1 MTLMGPLDLL
11 ATFAAAMTP
20 IGELRLAIPLG
31 IYTLDMPW
39 YVVLP
44 VAVAGNMVPVLLLVP
59 GLNRL
64 SQFLR
69 SFPNPASRLLEWQ
82 SARIQRVQ
90 GRRFQKYGDLA
101 LVLLV
106 AIPLPMTGAWSGS
119 LAAWIFDIPA
129 RRAIPL
135 IGLGVVIAGVVVTV
149 LTLSGIRLGGL
160 IRTG

>member
-1 MTLMGPLDLL
+1 MWLMEPLDLL

-20 IGELRLAIPLG
+20 IGELRLAIPLA
-31 IYTLDMPW
+31 IYTLDIPW
-39 YVVLP
+39 YVALP
-44 VAVAGNMVPVLLLVP
+44 VAIAGNMVPVLVLVP

-64 SQFLR
+64 SRFLQ
-69 SFPNPASRLLEWQ
+69 SFPNPAGRLLAWQ
-82 SARIQRVQ
+82 TERIRRVQ
-90 GRRFQKYGDLA
+90 GSRFQKYGDLA
-101 LVLLV
+101 LVLVV

-119 LAAWIFDIPA
+119 LAAWVFDIPA

-135 IGLGVVIAGVVVTV
+135 IGLGVVIAGIIVTA

>member
-1 MTLMGPLDLL
+1 
-11 ATFAAAMTP
+11 MTP

-31 IYTLDMPW
+31 IYTLDIPW

-44 VAVAGNMVPVLLLVP
+44 LAIAGNMVPVLLLVP

-64 SQFLR
+64 SRLIR
-69 SFPNPASRLLEWQ
+69 SFPNPAARLLDWQ

-90 GRRFQKYGDLA
+90 VRRFQRYGDLA
-101 LVLLV
+101 LLLIV

-119 LAAWIFDIPA
+119 LAAWIFEIPA

-135 IGLGVVIAGVVVTV
+135 IGLGVVIAGVIVTA

>member
-1 MTLMGPLDLL
+1 MGPLDLL

-20 IGELRLAIPLG
+20 IGELRLAIPLA
-31 IYTLDMPW
+31 IYTLEIPW
-39 YVVLP
+39 YVALP
-44 VAVAGNMVPVLLLVP
+44 VAVAGNMVPVLVLVP

-64 SQFLR
+64 ARLIR
-69 SFPNPASRLLEWQ
+69 SFPNPAARLLEWQ

-90 GRRFQKYGDLA
+90 GRRFQKYGDLI
-101 LVLLV
+101 LILLV

-119 LAAWIFDIPA
+119 LAAWVFDIPA

-135 IGLGVVIAGVVVTV
+135 IGLGVVIAGIVVTA